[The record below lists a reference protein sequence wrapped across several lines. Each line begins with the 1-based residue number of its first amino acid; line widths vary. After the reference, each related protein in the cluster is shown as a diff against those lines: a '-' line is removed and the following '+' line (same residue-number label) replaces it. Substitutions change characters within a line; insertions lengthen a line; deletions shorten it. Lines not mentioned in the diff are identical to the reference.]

1 METTMVG
8 LRYRTKDILSALQRN
23 ESVKILYH
31 GKIKGVIVPQTV
43 SVVRKAK
50 EFPFFGMAKD
60 VLLTVEEEMDRLR
73 GPR

>member
-1 METTMVG
+1 MVG

-31 GKIKGVIVPQTV
+31 GKVKGVIVPRTV

-50 EFPFFGMAKD
+50 EFPFFGMVKD
-60 VLLTVEEEMDRLR
+60 TLLTVEEEMEKLR
-73 GPR
+73 GLR